1 LKKLDSIPGL
11 KVLLLEAQLM
21 KEIPT
26 TKSMLCPS
34 ARPESVDAVVFG
46 VVGGTVTEPNVTY
59 LKHSLP
65 VTDELIAKASPVT
78 PAEILRT
85 AAPCAANGCMH
96 FDGKDCRLA
105 MRIVEKLPVV
115 VAQLPP
121 CSIRQNCR
129 WWQQE
134 GKTACMRC
142 PQVVTDNYNSSQLM
156 REVAIPGVS

>member
-1 LKKLDSIPGL
+1 LI
-11 KVLLLEAQLM
+11 VFQAAIYFVLEAQLM
-21 KEIPT
+21 KNIAT
-26 TKSMLCPS
+26 DNSVLCPS
-34 ARPESVDAVVFG
+34 ARPESLDAVVFG
-46 VVGGTVTEPNVTY
+46 VVGGTVAQPHVNY
-59 LKHSLP
+59 LKQSLP

-85 AAPCAANGCMH
+85 AAPCATNGCMH

-115 VAQLPP
+115 VEALPP
-121 CSIRQNCR
+121 CSIRGDCR

-134 GKTACMRC
+134 GKMACMRC

-156 REVAIPGVS
+156 REVATPGVG